1 MKMGIDFWR
10 GFYNGKLYPL
20 IVALLILLG
29 NATGFEVA
37 FGIVM
42 LLSLVPA
49 CLICHDLRF
58 ALMPFMGTV
67 FIISG
72 KTYTPSD
79 TGYAERYLKPSVLI
93 PLCLTALLVIA
104 ALVAFAVRNRRTV
117 NKPARGGMLLG
128 LSAFCIALLCNGFFN
143 PTYTAQNLFFG
154 FVMSVTLV
162 GVYLL
167 FSCYLDVDRAAFEH
181 FMYCVALAGLVICA
195 ELLAA
200 YATTVQFVD
209 GEIVKGS
216 VVLGWGV
223 WTTIGGM
230 LAFLMPA
237 HFYFAASHK
246 HGWIGFVF
254 GFLQYFCILLSQSRG
269 ALLVGTL
276 ILLICLVYLFFKG
289 ENRTLN
295 RIIILGAVAVGAV
308 GVILMADKL
317 LGLVQ
322 NFLNMGFDDNGRFWR
337 WEKGLAH
344 FLEHPVFGSGFY
356 DSYVD
361 EGWDMDVF
369 PYLYHNTPVQ
379 LLGSLGIVGT
389 LAYAYHRFLTLR
401 LVFKKP
407 SACKT
412 FLGICILGLLLFSLT
427 DVLFFKTYPTIIY
440 SMMLLFMDRSNSFDE
455 NKEVVL

>member
-1 MKMGIDFWR
+1 
-10 GFYNGKLYPL
+10 
-20 IVALLILLG
+20 
-29 NATGFEVA
+29 
-37 FGIVM
+37 
-42 LLSLVPA
+42 
-49 CLICHDLRF
+49 
-58 ALMPFMGTV
+58 
-67 FIISG
+67 
-72 KTYTPSD
+72 
-79 TGYAERYLKPSVLI
+79 
-93 PLCLTALLVIA
+93 
-104 ALVAFAVRNRRTV
+104 
-117 NKPARGGMLLG
+117 
-128 LSAFCIALLCNGFFN
+128 
-143 PTYTAQNLFFG
+143 
-154 FVMSVTLV
+154 
-162 GVYLL
+162 
-167 FSCYLDVDRAAFEH
+167 
-181 FMYCVALAGLVICA
+181 MYCVALAGLIVCA

-200 YATTVQFVD
+200 YVTTVQFVD

-246 HGWIGFVF
+246 HGWIGLVL
-254 GFLQYFCILLSQSRG
+254 GFFQYFCILLSQSRG
-269 ALLVGTL
+269 ALLVGSV

-295 RIIILGAVAVGAV
+295 RIIMIGTVVVGAL
-308 GVILMADKL
+308 GVVLMADKL
-317 LGLVQ
+317 LGLIQ

-337 WEKGLAH
+337 WEKGLTH

-389 LAYAYHRFLTLR
+389 LSYAYHRFLTLR
-401 LVFKKP
+401 LVFKKQ
-407 SACKT
+407 SVGKT

-440 SMMLLFMDRSNSFDE
+440 SLMLLFMDRSNSFDE
-455 NKEVVL
+455 NQKIIL

>member
-1 MKMGIDFWR
+1 MRAGIDFWR
-10 GFYNGKLYPL
+10 DFYNGRVYPL

-29 NATGFEVA
+29 NATGYEVA

-42 LLSLVPA
+42 LLSLIPA
-49 CLICHDLRF
+49 FMICHDLRF

-79 TGYAERYLKPSVLI
+79 TGYAERYLKPSALI
-93 PLCLTALLVIA
+93 PLCITAVLVVA
-104 ALVAFAVRNRRTV
+104 ALTFFVVRNYRTA
-117 NKPARGGMLLG
+117 NKPMRGGMLLG
-128 LSAFCIALLCNGFFN
+128 LFVFCVSLLCNGFLN
-143 PTYTAQNLFFG
+143 PAYTVYNLFFG
-154 FVMSVTLV
+154 FVMSVTLA
-162 GVYLL
+162 GIYLL
-167 FSCYLDVDRAAFEH
+167 FFFFLDIDRLAFEH
-181 FMYCVALAGLVICA
+181 FMYCVSLAGLLICA
-195 ELLAA
+195 ELVAA
-200 YATTVQFVD
+200 YFTTVQFVN

-230 LAFLMPA
+230 LAFLLPA

-246 HGWIGFVF
+246 HGWIGFVC
-254 GFLQYFCILLSQSRG
+254 GFFQYFCILLSQSRG
-269 ALLVGTL
+269 ALLVGTV
-276 ILLICLVYLFFKG
+276 ILLICLLYLFFKG
-289 ENRTLN
+289 ENRRVN
-295 RIIILGAVAVGAV
+295 RYIILGTAVVGAV

-322 NFLNMGFDDNGRFWR
+322 NFLQMGFDDNGRFWR
-337 WEKGLAH
+337 WEKGLTH

-389 LAYAYHRFLTLR
+389 LSYLYHRFLTVR
-401 LVFKKP
+401 LVLKKP
-407 SACKT
+407 NEGKT

-440 SMMLLFMDRSNSFDE
+440 SLMLLFMDRSGSFDE
-455 NKEVVL
+455 TKEMML